1 MEKILKNQYEP
12 VMINGL
18 RVELK
23 LILQREIDN
32 LPNLL
37 DQMPPKERI
46 DAICRLMPFIFPKI
60 EAINATDGE
69 PTKWDI

>member
-1 MEKILKNQYEP
+1 MAQNEITVKDLRESLK
-12 VMINGL
+12 
-18 RVELK
+18 ELM
-23 LILQREIDN
+23 QREIDN

-60 EAINATDGE
+60 EAINARDGE
-69 PTKWDI
+69 SIGWDI